1 MATCSLFPLFS
12 IQNGEIQNGFFD
24 KTYLVFLWR
33 KFTLEENPYGIP
45 KQKHIDTAS
54 DQKKSLNFWLPGI
67 KTVSHCYI
75 FFLGISSWPLLKGKT
90 GINISF
96 DPVEQFFSA
105 ISIDPFY
112 PT

>member
-1 MATCSLFPLFS
+1 MAFLTKPTWFS
-12 IQNGEIQNGFFD
+12 
-24 KTYLVFLWR
+24 Y
-33 KFTLEENPYGIP
+33 EENLLWKKIPYGIP

-54 DQKKSLNFWLPGI
+54 DQKKSLNFWLPSI